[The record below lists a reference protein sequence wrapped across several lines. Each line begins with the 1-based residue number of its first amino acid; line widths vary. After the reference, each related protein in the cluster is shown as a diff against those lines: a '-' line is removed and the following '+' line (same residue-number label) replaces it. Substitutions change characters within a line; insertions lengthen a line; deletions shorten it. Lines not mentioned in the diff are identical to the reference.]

1 MDNLTFKLIPR
12 GEQKSGYDWLNI
24 DCEDARVGRVRC
36 TIDDRT
42 LTIYSINIFPEF
54 EKQGYAKAT
63 INLFKEHF
71 DTIIAD
77 RVRYTAIGFWKKMGF
92 VDQHDGTFVYG
103 KSLTL
108 ENMERGEVSHR
119 LNTGQVSKRMES
131 F

>member
-1 MDNLTFKLIPR
+1 MDKLTFKLIPR
-12 GEQKSGYDWLNI
+12 EEQKCGYDWMNI
-24 DCEDARVGRVRC
+24 DHGDTRVGKVRGR
-36 TIDDRT
+36 IEGKSV
-42 LTIYSINIFPEF
+42 TIYSINIFPEF
-54 EKQGYAKAT
+54 ERQGYAKAT